1 MKRLACLALVG
12 LVLPL
17 VGACD
22 LMKLLQ
28 GNATTVQLAN
38 SGDYPVIVELRYSDN
53 QYELQAVLE
62 EFGNELTY
70 TIAAGEAVTFFKDC
84 EDLQAILIRKA
95 DLDLV
100 GSVGPSASTDILRD
114 GDDFG
119 CGDIITYTFSH
130 PDPPVSLAI
139 TENVIG

>member
-1 MKRLACLALVG
+1 MRRLACFALIG

-70 TIAAGEAVTFFKDC
+70 TIAAGEAVTFLKDC
-84 EDLQAILIRKA
+84 EDLQAILIKEA
-95 DLDLV
+95 DLSLV
-100 GSVGPSASTDILRD
+100 GAIGPSASTDILRD

-130 PDPPVSLAI
+130 PDPPVSLEI

>member
-28 GNATTVQLAN
+28 GKATTVQLVN
-38 SGDYPVIVELRYSDN
+38 NGDYPVNVELRFSDN
-53 QYELQAVLE
+53 QYELQVVLE

-130 PDPPVSLAI
+130 PDPPVSLEI